1 MCLIFVAWQRHPAYR
16 LVVAANRDEFY
27 ARPTA
32 PAGFWN
38 EAPHVIAGRDLEAGG
53 TWLGVS
59 RHGRFSALTNF
70 RGGKVHAAY
79 APSRGHLVGDYLR
92 SSATPHMYLESLATR
107 AAEYNGFNLLVGDD
121 EQLHWFSNR
130 VAQPRALD
138 AGVYGISNDLLDTPW
153 PKVVRGKQAFTRLL
167 EDKQLDVQAMF
178 ELLADRQLAADAN
191 LPDTGIGL
199 ARERALSP
207 MFITAGDYGT
217 RSSTVLLIEANGNIS
232 LHERTH
238 EPGTTGTNTLTYTFP
253 VEPDRKAV

>member
-38 EAPHVIAGRDLEAGG
+38 EAPDLIAGRDLEAGG

-59 RHGRFSALTNF
+59 RQGRFAALTNF
-70 RGGKVHAAY
+70 RGGKVHAAF

-92 SSATPHMYLESLATR
+92 SSDTPPVYLESLATR
-107 AAEYNGFNLLVGDD
+107 APEYNGFNLLVGDD

-130 VAQPRALD
+130 AAGPLALD
-138 AGVYGISNDLLDTPW
+138 PGVYGISNDLLDTPW
-153 PKVVRGKQAFTRLL
+153 PKVVRGKAAFTRLL
-167 EDKQLDVQAMF
+167 ADERLDIDAVF
-178 ELLADRQLAADAN
+178 DLLADRQPADDAD

-199 ARERALSP
+199 ALERALSP
-207 MFITAGDYGT
+207 MFIAAGDYGT
-217 RSSTVLLIEANGNIS
+217 RSSTVLTIEVNGNIT

-238 EPGTTGTNTLTYTFP
+238 APGTFGTNTLTYTFP
-253 VEPDRKAV
+253 VEPDREAV